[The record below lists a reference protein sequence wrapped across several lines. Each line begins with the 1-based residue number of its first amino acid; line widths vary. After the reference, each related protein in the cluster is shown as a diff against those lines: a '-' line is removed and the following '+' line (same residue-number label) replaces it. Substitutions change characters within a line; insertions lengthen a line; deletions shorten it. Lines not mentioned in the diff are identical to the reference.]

1 MIKRVLPQY
10 SNAAWKI
17 EVLAFYM
24 FSVISTLYSSIYIH
38 EYASIINAYLCTLLN
53 ILFCLQF
60 SRSTVNFNVTVLEYQ
75 NASFL
80 SLSPAD
86 LDQVLNVPLEECV
99 LSINTL
105 IGKALEVDLTSHTT
119 RITRELSKRQA
130 GLVRYVLSHSIY

>member
-10 SNAAWKI
+10 SNAVWKI
-17 EVLAFYM
+17 EVLAFHM
-24 FSVISTLYSSIYIH
+24 FSVISTLYPSIYIH

-80 SLSPAD
+80 SLSPTD

-119 RITRELSKRQA
+119 RITRELSKA
-130 GLVRYVLSHSIY
+130 